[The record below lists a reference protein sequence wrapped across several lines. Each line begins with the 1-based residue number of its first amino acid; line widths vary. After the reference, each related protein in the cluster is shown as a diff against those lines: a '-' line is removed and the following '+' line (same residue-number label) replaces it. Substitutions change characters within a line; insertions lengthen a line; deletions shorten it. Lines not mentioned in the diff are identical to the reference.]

1 MIRRSPRT
9 AKEETM
15 SAEMDQLI
23 AQFENFR
30 AKTRQAEA
38 RFAGVGDMQERI
50 ARVETT
56 VTSPD
61 GTVTVVAGAGG
72 TVTDLRLTAGAMHL
86 EAGQLAQRIMST
98 LRQAVAGAA
107 QQQAGIVDDV
117 FGDQL
122 GVDVSGQVRQAQAEA
137 FGTAAPEPASEQQA
151 PRPRRRPAPGD
162 DDDFEQG
169 PILRR
174 S

>member
-1 MIRRSPRT
+1 MIRPSPRT
-9 AKEETM
+9 AKEVTM

-23 AQFENFR
+23 AQFETFQS
-30 AKTRQAEA
+30 KVRQAEA

-50 ARVETT
+50 AQVGTS

-61 GTVTVVAGAGG
+61 GTVTVTAGAGG

-107 QQQAGIVDDV
+107 QQQAAIVDDA

-122 GVDVSGQVRQAQAEA
+122 GVDVSGQVREAQAEA
-137 FGTAAPEPASEQQA
+137 FGTRAPEPASEPLA
-151 PRPRRRPAPGD
+151 PRPRRRPATGD
-162 DDDFEQG
+162 DDDFDQG

>member
-1 MIRRSPRT
+1 
-9 AKEETM
+9 M

-23 AQFENFR
+23 AQFETFQ
-30 AKTRQAEA
+30 AKVRQAEA
-38 RFAGVGDMQERI
+38 RFAEVGDMQERV
-50 ARVETT
+50 AQVSTS

-61 GTVTVVAGAGG
+61 GTVTVTAGAGG

-86 EAGQLAQRIMST
+86 EAGQLAQRIMAT

-107 QQQAGIVDDV
+107 QQQAGIVDEA
-117 FGDQL
+117 FGSDI
-122 GVDVSGQVRQAQAEA
+122 SGQVRQAQAEA
-137 FGTAAPEPASEQQA
+137 FGTAAPEPASEPQA
-151 PRPRRRPAPGD
+151 PRPRRRPDPGD
-162 DDDFEQG
+162 DDDFDQG

>member
-1 MIRRSPRT
+1 
-9 AKEETM
+9 M

-23 AQFENFR
+23 AQFETFQS
-30 AKTRQAEA
+30 KVRQAEA

-50 ARVETT
+50 AQVGTS

-61 GTVTVVAGAGG
+61 GTVTVTAGAGG

-107 QQQAGIVDDV
+107 QQQAAIVDDA

-122 GVDVSGQVRQAQAEA
+122 GVDVSGQVREAQAEA
-137 FGTAAPEPASEQQA
+137 FGTTAPEPASEPQA

-162 DDDFEQG
+162 DDDFDQG